1 MKTERFYTVPL
12 GEAFEY
18 PRYKR
23 TPAAVKMVRTFV
35 TKHMKAQGMKVSIS
49 DSLNKFLWQR
59 SIQKPP
65 RRVKVR
71 VVKEDSL
78 VNVFLADEKEVAK
91 ETSAKETKVAPK
103 ETKVKE
109 TKEEKV
115 VPATATKVSESK
127 PKSEPKAE
135 TKKEAPAK
143 AVKTSSK

>member
-35 TKHMKAQGMKVSIS
+35 TKHMKAEGMKVSIS

-91 ETSAKETKVAPK
+91 ETKVAPKEVPK

-109 TKEEKV
+109 AKEEKV
-115 VPATATKVSESK
+115 VPTTATKVSEAK
-127 PKSEPKAE
+127 PKTEP
-135 TKKEAPAK
+135 KKEAPAK
-143 AVKTSSK
+143 AAKASSK

>member
-91 ETSAKETKVAPK
+91 ETKVAPK
-103 ETKVKE
+103 EVPKVKE
-109 TKEEKV
+109 AKEEKV
-115 VPATATKVSESK
+115 VPTTATKVSEAK
-127 PKSEPKAE
+127 PKTEP
-135 TKKEAPAK
+135 KKEAPAK
-143 AVKTSSK
+143 AAKASSK

>member
-35 TKHMKAQGMKVSIS
+35 TKHMKASGMKVSIS

-65 RRVKVR
+65 RKVKVR

-78 VNVFLADEKEVAK
+78 VQVFLADEKEVSK
-91 ETSAKETKVAPK
+91 ETPVKEAKVAPK
-103 ETKVKE
+103 EEKVKE

-115 VPATATKVSESK
+115 VPTTATKVSESK
-127 PKSEPKAE
+127 PKTE

>member
-35 TKHMKAQGMKVSIS
+35 TKHMKAEGMKVSIS

-91 ETSAKETKVAPK
+91 ETKVAPKEVPK

-109 TKEEKV
+109 AKEEKV
-115 VPATATKVSESK
+115 VPTTATKVSEAK
-127 PKSEPKAE
+127 PKTE

-143 AVKTSSK
+143 AAKASSK